1 MSGIIS
7 KGASFLAMVYA
18 LTGPAV
24 VLAGEWTV
32 QEDPM
37 GPGYIVT
44 DGETGTIHTSGK
56 KAAEKVAKILNKAD
70 TDESFVD
77 NGQGPCGH
85 PSARVA
91 C

>member
-1 MSGIIS
+1 MSSTVS
-7 KGASFLAMVYA
+7 KSASFLAMVYA

-24 VLAGEWTV
+24 VLAGDWVV

-56 KAAEKVAKILNKAD
+56 RAAENVAKILNKTDAD
-70 TDESFVD
+70 ERSVD
-77 NGQGPCGH
+77 TGQGPCGH
-85 PSARVA
+85 PSARVT

>member
-1 MSGIIS
+1 MRGIVS
-7 KGASFLAMVYA
+7 KGASFLAIVYA

-24 VLAGEWTV
+24 VLAGDWTV

-44 DGETGTIHTSGK
+44 DGESGTIHTSGK

-70 TDESFVD
+70 SDESFVD
-77 NGQGPCGH
+77 TGQGPCGH

>member
-1 MSGIIS
+1 MRGIVS
-7 KGASFLAMVYA
+7 KGASFLALVYA

-32 QEDPM
+32 QEDLM

-44 DGETGTIHTSGK
+44 DGESGTIHTSGK
-56 KAAEKVAKILNKAD
+56 KAAEKVAKILNKTD
-70 TDESFVD
+70 KDESFVD
-77 NGQGPCGH
+77 TGQGPCGH

>member
-1 MSGIIS
+1 
-7 KGASFLAMVYA
+7 
-18 LTGPAV
+18 
-24 VLAGEWTV
+24 V
-32 QEDPM
+32 QEDPI

-56 KAAEKVAKILNKAD
+56 KAADKVAKILNKAD

-77 NGQGPCGH
+77 SGQGSCGH
-85 PSARVA
+85 PSARVP